1 MFRLFYE
8 LCVNLDLFI
17 SFTIFWSFVMYD
29 GNKRL
34 LNMSVVSL
42 IVLIVLRVVF
52 CGQNFK

>member
-1 MFRLFYE
+1 
-8 LCVNLDLFI
+8 
-17 SFTIFWSFVMYD
+17 MYD